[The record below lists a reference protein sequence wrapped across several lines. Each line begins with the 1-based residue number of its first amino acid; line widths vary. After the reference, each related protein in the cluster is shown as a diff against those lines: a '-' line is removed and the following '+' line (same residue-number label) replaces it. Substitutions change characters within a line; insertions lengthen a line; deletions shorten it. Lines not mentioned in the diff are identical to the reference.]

1 MPNNI
6 VKSFADKS
14 GKNTKE
20 VEKLWKKAESI
31 VKDEYKLTPEDDDKF
46 YSKVTGVLKKMLK
59 LVDEEFGT
67 GVAASGL
74 TTGTPTGGA
83 GLGIYAAKV
92 GKVNKRKKKI
102 FKEYL
107 EQHNAKYS

>member
-14 GKNTKE
+14 GKSETE
-20 VEKLWKKAESI
+20 VEKLWNKAEEI
-31 VKDEYKLTPEDDDKF
+31 VKDKYDLTPDDEDKY
-46 YSKVTGVLKKMLK
+46 YSLVTGVLKKMLK

-67 GVAASGL
+67 GVAASGVAA
-74 TTGTPTGGA
+74 GAPSGGP
-83 GLGIYAAKV
+83 GLGVYAPKI
-92 GKVNKRKKKI
+92 GKVKKRKKRT

-107 EQHNAKYS
+107 EDHNA